1 MTIRN
6 LILAIV
12 TLSLFHG
19 MPVDASTAKCNAKTL
34 KAAALHSGCVMKATA
49 ANWLRPNGTKFAKR
63 ISRCEARITRAFN
76 RAQRVHGR
84 EACTTESP
92 ASYIQA
98 NIQFS
103 NVVANVTSAQ
113 GNFELCSP
121 SQVDLVGG
129 TCGTLLGVAAGE
141 IPGCDGTPYIEPNA
155 PLTAG
160 AWLWDKDPGAKP
172 DIQSYL
178 AWGTSKQSV
187 GLDMLNDAGAASK
200 AAADKRIS
208 AIQALNA
215 SSFQMDS
222 GSKATMFK
230 LTYVY
235 SEDIALQYPV
245 GQVGITIAQLDSKEV
260 IFFNEGMESAGFVT
274 GTVNGNDIDIT
285 GKPSIDISSSLDQ
298 VHLKAAYDAISYWL
312 TELQTIGV
320 GADCLA
326 SFDLALATTP
336 AYTDLAMLLAARYN
350 VYARAQN
357 PALPTYNYFNL
368 DSEPSSDTALQATY
382 LAINKAIL
390 QKYGPGTDFKFPIAA
405 YVNQGQN
412 QDGFTAEAC
421 GVSQGMIFG
430 GYRSTPASQCE
441 QASTLCDPSTAPK
454 CANHAWTMAWEGSL
468 TPKGVHTPPSPM
480 CNEATVANVREM
492 ADIAIAQAG
501 GCSTPMTVDAN
512 PQVGLSSFLPIYA
525 QLVQG
530 GYTCP

>member
-1 MTIRN
+1 M
-6 LILAIV
+6 
-12 TLSLFHG
+12 
-19 MPVDASTAKCNAKTL
+19 
-34 KAAALHSGCVMKATA
+34 
-49 ANWLRPNGTKFAKR
+49 
-63 ISRCEARITRAFN
+63 
-76 RAQRVHGR
+76 
-84 EACTTESP
+84 
-92 ASYIQA
+92 
-98 NIQFS
+98 
-103 NVVANVTSAQ
+103 
-113 GNFELCSP
+113 
-121 SQVDLVGG
+121 DLVGG

-178 AWGTSKQSV
+178 AWGASKQSV

-222 GSKATMFK
+222 GGKATMFK

-245 GQVGITIAQLDSKEV
+245 GQVGIKIGQLDSKEV

-285 GKPSIDISSSLDQ
+285 GEPSIDISSSLDQ

-368 DSEPSSDTALQATY
+368 DSEPSSDANLQAIY
-382 LAINKAIL
+382 LAINKEIL
-390 QKYGPGTDFKFPIAA
+390 KKYGPGTDFKFPIAA

-412 QDGFTAEAC
+412 QDGFTANAC

-441 QASTLCDPSTAPK
+441 QAATLCDPSTAPK

-501 GCSTPMTVDAN
+501 GCSTPLTVDAN